1 MASIIYA
8 HKLLTLSALAALA
21 FAGTL
26 RAGDCDYLLRQQA
39 EIAEQLEQQQ
49 REIRKI
55 QLQQDIEQ
63 IRRDH
68 REMEERMRW

>member
-1 MASIIYA
+1 MR
-8 HKLLTLSALAALA
+8 HKLLTLSDLAALA
-21 FAGTL
+21 FVGTL

>member
-1 MASIIYA
+1 MR

-26 RAGDCDYLLRQQA
+26 RAGDYLLRQQA

-49 REIRKI
+49 REIREI